1 MNEAVKNFLG
11 EAVVKTLPIATRI
24 NPFNYG
30 KKLPNNVTPDV
41 IETREITFTPQVMAA
56 WLMSNE
62 AAIAKGKI
70 PNRAIGKP
78 RAEGELV
85 MLYELM
91 KAGEFAPHRG
101 VLAVTEDGDFIE
113 GQGRGLGQLKAGK
126 TFTYTVDIVRSGQA
140 HVANYLSA
148 TRGTTSTTS
157 LSQLWEIYF
166 GLGKKQAG
174 LAQQIFN
181 GILWHDE
188 GNLGTNLRTSTKAEV
203 CGLTRLP
210 QDIRDTS
217 AYYTNAKVP
226 RNINAAAL
234 ATLEVLAKR
243 HGWAAAKVDA
253 FRDGVLT
260 GDMLPAR
267 DPRKT
272 VREWLINRPKGNT
285 VRFQAQIGY
294 LDAALRKYM
303 MGAAMNKIQGSSVV
317 SFDGRKTMAARAKK

>member
-1 MNEAVKNFLG
+1 MNEAVKTFLG
-11 EAVVKTLPIATRI
+11 ESIVKTLPVPVRI

-30 KKLPNNVTPDV
+30 KKLPNNITPDV
-41 IETREITFTPQVMAA
+41 IETREIIVTPAVIAA
-56 WLMSNE
+56 FLMSNE
-62 AAIAKGKI
+62 AAIEKGKV

-91 KAGEFAPHRG
+91 TSGEFAPHRG
-101 VLAVTEDGDFIE
+101 VFAITEDGDFIE
-113 GQGRGLGQLKAGK
+113 GQGRGLAQLKAGK
-126 TFTYTVDIVRSGQA
+126 TYTYIVDIVRAGQA
-140 HVANYLSA
+140 HVASYLSA

-181 GILWHDE
+181 GTLWHEE
-188 GNLGTNLRTSTKAEV
+188 GNLGTTLRTSTKAEV

-217 AYYTNAKVP
+217 AYYTKVKVP
-226 RNINAAAL
+226 RNVNAAAL

-243 HGWAAAKVDA
+243 HGWNATKVDS
-253 FRDGVLT
+253 FRDGVLS

-285 VRFQAQIGY
+285 VRYQQQVAY
-294 LDAALRKYM
+294 LDAALRKHM
-303 MGAAMNKIQGSSVV
+303 IGSDMNKLQGSTIV
-317 SFDGRKTMAARAKK
+317 SFDGRKATAARAKK